1 MVQIGYSEVKSE
13 EFQRWACTVCGSG
26 PVPTVITIDIE
37 TVSVQDVGTQ
47 SGDTIGQLGH
57 FLIQLLS
64 IQRRTHR
71 VMMVGANTIYSSG
84 CSILF

>member
-1 MVQIGYSEVKSE
+1 MTKIL
-13 EFQRWACTVCGSG
+13 
-26 PVPTVITIDIE
+26 TIDIE

-64 IQRRTHR
+64 VQRRTHG
-71 VMMVGANTIYSSG
+71 VTMVGANTVYSSG

>member
-1 MVQIGYSEVKSE
+1 METDTKKDPIMTK
-13 EFQRWACTVCGSG
+13 
-26 PVPTVITIDIE
+26 ILTIDIE

-57 FLIQLLS
+57 FLIQLLYV
-64 IQRRTHR
+64 QRRAHG
-71 VMMVGANTIYSSG
+71 VMMVGANTVYSSG